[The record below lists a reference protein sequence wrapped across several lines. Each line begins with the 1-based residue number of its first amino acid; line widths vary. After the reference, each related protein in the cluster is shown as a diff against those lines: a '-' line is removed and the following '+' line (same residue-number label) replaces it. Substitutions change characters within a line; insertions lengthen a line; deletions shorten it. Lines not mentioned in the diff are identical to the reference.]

1 MKSIQTLAV
10 LLLLPALGHAQEQLP
25 SQYKTNKEK
34 ASYAVGVNV
43 ALDLQRAGFDM
54 NLVIKGLQEVMA
66 GRQAALDEQQR
77 REAIVAFTQEQAQLL
92 SDKNKKEGAALMTAF
107 KKEEG
112 VRSLPSG
119 VLYKI
124 LKNGNGKSPKAN
136 DRVTVHYKGTLP
148 DNRQFDSSYDRGAPT
163 SFGVQDAGVATDESR
178 RQVESRRAAG
188 VGLWR
193 ARFWAD
199 DRPKCHAHVRD
210 RTARRGAI
218 GERRSRRR
226 ARGQAI
232 VSNPLECG
240 TSFLLF
246 ASVFEPSRKAVIECH
261 TLK

>member
-163 SFGVQDAGVATDESR
+163 SFGVQEVIDGWTQVLQQMKVGDKWKVVVPPELAYGEQGFGPMIGPNATLTFEI
-178 RQVESRRAAG
+178 E
-188 VGLWR
+188 
-193 ARFWAD
+193 
-199 DRPKCHAHVRD
+199 
-210 RTARRGAI
+210 
-218 GERRSRRR
+218 
-226 ARGQAI
+226 
-232 VSNPLECG
+232 
-240 TSFLLF
+240 LLD
-246 ASVFEPSRKAVIECH
+246 VEPSGSDDQGAAPEAKQ
-261 TLK
+261 